1 MKFDGFCDLHL
12 LFELSSGA
20 LLHIAFQTS
29 VFVVLNSDID
39 SHTHTQSLFLGTLSG
54 VILKCAH

>member
-1 MKFDGFCDLHL
+1 MKFDGLCDLHL
-12 LFELSSGA
+12 LSELSFGA

-29 VFVVLNSDID
+29 VFVVLDSDID

-54 VILKCAH
+54 VILEYAD